1 MKKFIL
7 FIALITLL
15 TACSSSSKETSAPSN
30 ESYSSYKSSGSMPK
44 SMPAPMSKPSE
55 GFAGGVIGGVASEN
69 SSIAEPP
76 PPPPQNN
83 EESLPSSTVQASTS
97 QVIERKIIRNAEL
110 DLELEKPS
118 EAYTQI
124 SGIANTQG
132 GFVVTSESQQIGEN
146 GQRMTVIIRV
156 PSAKFDDTLKQI
168 RVLAGRVLREKAS
181 GQDVTEEFVDLTAR
195 LKAKH
200 ALEDQFLEILKKA
213 TKVSD
218 MLDVQNNLNNVRTE
232 IERIEGR
239 MRFLENQASLSTITI
254 TLQTPQP
261 LVSGTSRGFM
271 YKLKGAV
278 SDAIEIAQDVFLG
291 LIRFVGL
298 LVPLFIFIVLPLYFV
313 FKLVRRSWR
322 KRNAT
327 AQNPSNPI
335 NVDKN

>member
-7 FIALITLL
+7 FIALIILL
-15 TACSSSSKETSAPSN
+15 TSCGSSSKDSYAPSN
-30 ESYSSYKSSGSMPK
+30 ENYSSYGKGGGGAK
-44 SMPAPMSKPSE
+44 SMPAPMGKAE
-55 GFAGGVIGGVASEN
+55 GVIGGVASE
-69 SSIAEPP
+69 SSLDAVPP
-76 PPPPQNN
+76 PPPPN
-83 EESLPSSTVQASTS
+83 EGSTSFSTAQASTN

-118 EAYTQI
+118 EAYIQI
-124 SGIANTQG
+124 SSIANTQG

-156 PSAKFDDTLKQI
+156 PAAKFDDTLKQI
-168 RVLAGRVLREKAS
+168 RALAGRLLREKAS

-218 MLDVQNNLNNVRTE
+218 MLEVQNNLNNVRTE

-271 YKLKGAV
+271 YKLKDAV

-313 FKLVRRSWR
+313 FKLVRRSWHR
-322 KRNAT
+322 RNT
-327 AQNPSNPI
+327 TVQNQSNPI

>member
-30 ESYSSYKSSGSMPK
+30 ESSYHSYDKGGGAK
-44 SMPAPMSKPSE
+44 SMPAPMSKSSE
-55 GFAGGVIGGVASEN
+55 GVAGGVIGGVASEN

-76 PPPPQNN
+76 PPN
-83 EESLPSSTVQASTS
+83 EESASLSTAQASTN

-110 DLELEKPS
+110 DIELEKPS
-118 EAYTQI
+118 EAYIQI

-168 RVLAGRVLREKAS
+168 RALAGRLLREKTS

-271 YKLKGAV
+271 YKLKDAV

-313 FKLVRRSWR
+313 FKLVRRSWLR
-322 KRNAT
+322 RNAT
-327 AQNPSNPI
+327 VQNPSNPI

>member
-7 FIALITLL
+7 FIALIILL
-15 TACSSSSKETSAPSN
+15 TSCGSSSKDSYAPSN
-30 ESYSSYKSSGSMPK
+30 ENYSSYGKGGGGAK
-44 SMPAPMSKPSE
+44 SMPAPMGKAE
-55 GFAGGVIGGVASEN
+55 GVIGGVASEGGP
-69 SSIAEPP
+69 AAMPAP
-76 PPPPQNN
+76 N
-83 EESLPSSTVQASTS
+83 EESTSFSTAQASTN

-110 DLELEKPS
+110 DLELEKPA
-118 EAYTQI
+118 EAYIQI
-124 SGIANTQG
+124 SAIANTQG
-132 GFVVTSESQQIGEN
+132 GFIVTSESQQIGEN

-156 PSAKFDDTLKQI
+156 PAAKFDDTLKQI
-168 RVLAGRVLREKAS
+168 RALAGRLLREKAS

-218 MLDVQNNLNNVRTE
+218 MLEVQNNLNNVRTE

-271 YKLKGAV
+271 YKLKDAV

-313 FKLVRRSWR
+313 FKLVRRSWYR
-322 KRNAT
+322 RNT
-327 AQNPSNPI
+327 TVQNQSNPI

>member
-7 FIALITLL
+7 FIALIVLL
-15 TACSSSSKETSAPSN
+15 TSCGSSSKETFAPSN
-30 ESYSSYKSSGSMPK
+30 ESSYRSYDKGGGSMPK
-44 SMPAPMSKPSE
+44 SMPPISKSSE
-55 GFAGGVIGGVASEN
+55 GVAGGVIGGVASEN
-69 SSIAEPP
+69 SSIAELP
-76 PPPPQNN
+76 
-83 EESLPSSTVQASTS
+83 EESASLSTAQASTN

-110 DLELEKPS
+110 DIELEKPS
-118 EAYTQI
+118 EAYIQI

-132 GFVVTSESQQIGEN
+132 GFIVTSESQQIGEN

-156 PSAKFDDTLKQI
+156 PAAKFDDTLKQI
-168 RVLAGRVLREKAS
+168 RALAGRLLREKAS

-200 ALEDQFLEILKKA
+200 ALEEQFLEILKKA

-271 YKLKGAV
+271 YKLKDAV

-313 FKLVRRSWR
+313 FKLVRRSWLR
-322 KRNAT
+322 RNPIV
-327 AQNPSNPI
+327 QNPSNPP

>member
-7 FIALITLL
+7 FIALIILL
-15 TACSSSSKETSAPSN
+15 TSCGSSSKDSYAPSN
-30 ESYSSYKSSGSMPK
+30 ENYSSYGKGGGGGAK
-44 SMPAPMSKPSE
+44 SMPAPMGKAE
-55 GFAGGVIGGVASEN
+55 GVIGGVASE
-69 SSIAEPP
+69 SSLDAVPP
-76 PPPPQNN
+76 PPPPN
-83 EESLPSSTVQASTS
+83 EESTSFSTAQASTN

-118 EAYTQI
+118 EAYIQI
-124 SGIANTQG
+124 SSIANTQG

-146 GQRMTVIIRV
+146 GQRMTVIIRI
-156 PSAKFDDTLKQI
+156 PAAKFDDTLKQI
-168 RVLAGRVLREKAS
+168 RVLAGRMLREKTS

-218 MLDVQNNLNNVRTE
+218 MLEVQNNLNNVRTE

-254 TLQTPQP
+254 VLQTPQP

-271 YKLKGAV
+271 YKLKDAV

-298 LVPLFIFIVLPLYFV
+298 LVPLVIFIILPLYFV
-313 FKLVRRSWR
+313 FKLALRSWR
-322 KRNAT
+322 KRNT
-327 AQNPSNPI
+327 TVQNPSNPI